1 MFHYKIIFVFFT
13 VCLVEKTSTHSKKDA
28 NLLAH
33 MVLAQ
38 KLFEKK
44 WWIVLITTLKRRLVK
59 ELNGGILPSLI
70 FFSKCLVLLI
80 EDIVICHPTEAE
92 LKKFPNLFFNPN
104 FFFTI

>member
-1 MFHYKIIFVFFT
+1 
-13 VCLVEKTSTHSKKDA
+13 
-28 NLLAH
+28 
-33 MVLAQ
+33 
-38 KLFEKK
+38 
-44 WWIVLITTLKRRLVK
+44 
-59 ELNGGILPSLI
+59 LPSLI

>member
-1 MFHYKIIFVFFT
+1 
-13 VCLVEKTSTHSKKDA
+13 
-28 NLLAH
+28 

-70 FFSKCLVLLI
+70 FFFQMFSF
-80 EDIVICHPTEAE
+80 AY
-92 LKKFPNLFFNPN
+92 
-104 FFFTI
+104 